1 MDEAVLAVI
10 VYIVLSSIASCVF
23 IYFVYKE
30 THKDSI
36 RNQIKREKKFIKEYQ
51 KEHANDAIPNAKT
64 ITKIIYGKS
73 DKVSCP
79 YCGRNF
85 NVSDG
90 TCPSCGAV
98 AQRTENEI
106 VFEKIEEHQELVKSI
121 EYRHKEWLE
130 TLKTQQSNE
139 RREALLTIVI
149 VIVGFAFFWLIFKSA
164 LN

>member
-1 MDEAVLAVI
+1 MDEDVLVAILFVI
-10 VYIVLSSIASCVF
+10 LLFITACALLYF
-23 IYFVYKE
+23 IYRE

-36 RNQIKREKKFIKEYQ
+36 QNQIKREKKFIKEYQ
-51 KEHANDAIPNAKT
+51 KEHANDAAPNAKT

-98 AQRTENEI
+98 VQRTENEI
-106 VFEKIEEHQELVKSI
+106 VFEKIEEHQELLKSI
-121 EYRHKEWLE
+121 EYRHKDWLE
-130 TLKTQQSNE
+130 TLKAQRSNE

-149 VIVGFAFFWLIFKSA
+149 VIVGFAFFWLILKSA
-164 LN
+164 LS